1 MQKKKLFISSA
12 AALSVSG
19 LLLVVPLSGAN
30 AADDTSPAASK
41 KPSGMTALSQTPGTP
56 VTVVAGANNISFAT
70 CPAGTI
76 ITGGGG
82 QTSGFD
88 IFLTDSFASGNGWAV
103 RGSNRGT
110 TAQTLTAVAI
120 CLG

>member
-1 MQKKKLFISSA
+1 MKKKLLISGA
-12 AALSVSG
+12 AALSISG
-19 LLLVVPLSGAN
+19 LLLAIPLSGAN
-30 AADDTSPAASK
+30 AADTNPAAST
-41 KPSGMTALSQTPGTP
+41 KPHGITPLSQTTGTSVP
-56 VTVVAGANNISFAT
+56 VAPGANAIAT
-70 CPAGTI
+70 VACPAGTV

-88 IFLTDSFASGNGWAV
+88 IFFTDSFASGNGWTV

-110 TAQTLTAVAI
+110 TTQSLTPVAI

>member
-19 LLLVVPLSGAN
+19 LLLIVPLSGAN
-30 AADDTSPAASK
+30 AADTSPAASK
-41 KPSGMTALSQTPGTP
+41 KPSGMTALSQTTGTP

-76 ITGGGG
+76 VTGGGG
-82 QTSGFD
+82 QTSAFD

-110 TAQTLTAVAI
+110 TAQTLTAVVT